1 MLDKCKRS
9 CNLCGDLVEQKDRI
23 QLTSKKSSIRRPV
36 SEPQVTTTK
45 PTLLSTTTIKT
56 TKTSLNL
63 APKSCVDLAPHCN
76 DLAARGDCAT
86 KSCVFVNDIFN

>member
-23 QLTSKKSSIRRPV
+23 QLTSKKSAIRRPI

-45 PTLLSTTTIKT
+45 
-56 TKTSLNL
+56 
-63 APKSCVDLAPHCN
+63 
-76 DLAARGDCAT
+76 
-86 KSCVFVNDIFN
+86 